1 MKRRLLAILLSLTL
15 MLSLVPTAWAVETES
30 GGQPILQSGEAQP
43 TEGKDADA
51 QAKLTAA
58 GGALAS
64 GTYTLSENIILT
76 TDITIQA
83 GDEVT
88 IDLNGHTLNGT
99 GKSSVIVVNGE
110 LTVKDS
116 SGNNSGKI
124 TGGVGYASGGGN
136 GGGAISIESG
146 GKCTLEGGTL
156 TGNHCNGYNY
166 NAGGVYAKG
175 TAEFYMTGGVITGN
189 TANRQGGGIFG
200 GGSSTIE
207 ISGGEI
213 SNNTAQF
220 GGGV

>member
-15 MLSLVPTAWAVETES
+15 MLSLVPTAWAEEAES
-30 GGQPILQSGEAQP
+30 GDQPILQSDEAQP
-43 TEGKDADA
+43 TERNDASV
-51 QAKLTAA
+51 QAELTAA
-58 GGALAS
+58 GGTLAS
-64 GTYTLSENIILT
+64 GTYRLPKDIKLT
-76 TDITIQA
+76 NDITIQA
-83 GDEVT
+83 NTKVT

-124 TGGVGYASGGGN
+124 TGGVGYASDGGN

-156 TGNHCNGYNY
+156 TDNHCNGYNY

-175 TAEFYMTGGVITGN
+175 SAKFYMTGGVITQN
-189 TANRQGGGIFG
+189 TANRQGGGAIWRRCVLQWHDDHDRRNDQKQYR
-200 GGSSTIE
+200 S
-207 ISGGEI
+207 
-213 SNNTAQF
+213 
-220 GGGV
+220 V